1 MLNNKGWG
9 FRQFLIAGA
18 VLFIALIITTFFVI
32 RLYSNLPNLS
42 SIIMES
48 FTYEEIENNL
58 DYMSIKYI
66 NEYYDQEITTGVIVV
81 STDNLLKYN
90 IIIEKD
96 LINTDNKDLCS
107 GYSLIRKENGE
118 LTSKSYIKCDNYTT
132 EGYQSWRVNNNNE

>member
-32 RLYSNLPNLS
+32 RLYRNLPDLS
-42 SIIMES
+42 SIIMDPL
-48 FTYEEIENNL
+48 TYEEIENNL

-90 IIIEKD
+90 IIIDKD

-118 LTSKSYIKCDNYTT
+118 LISESFIKCDEYKTD
-132 EGYQSWRVNNNNE
+132 GYQSWRVK